1 MTMHRR
7 WRLAAVAAVSA
18 ALAVGCQQRR
28 SAQRCGSYPA
38 TGLSLEATTESF
50 RRAELRQE
58 LRLQEALTPGFTL
71 RAAAAT
77 ADDTRIERNEVC
89 AVDLYETG
97 RLLFEHAFTQAEGAS
112 AVRHRVQLGRRGGPE
127 TTSCTSCH
135 WRGGPAGAGSIVDD
149 SFLLGDHDRISSA
162 DPRNPPALAGAGLV
176 QALASEMSTELA
188 AQRASAVEQASRS
201 GQAVEVTL
209 QSKGVAFGTVTITA
223 QGRMLRSK
231 LEGIDPDLVVRPFGW
246 KGTAATIPEFI
257 AEATMLHF
265 GVTPA
270 SLFTP
275 KGIAPASRQPLDI
288 ESTEKPELTNGQV
301 IALSV
306 YVAGLAPPTTIAP
319 LDATG
324 RTTVLGDAIV
334 RGRALFETVGCSNCH
349 RPRLPLQAPVLTLAT
364 GGMRGLRL
372 DLTRDTESQSITRSS
387 DGAYYVDLYSD
398 LKRHDLGAGV
408 ESKHVHGG
416 IAPRLYITRPLW
428 GLADSAPYFHD
439 GGAATV
445 DAAIA
450 RHNGEAGLARD
461 NWDELALAD
470 RNALRLF
477 LLSLRRPP
485 GVQIP

>member
-1 MTMHRR
+1 MTLRGVRR
-7 WRLAAVAAVSA
+7 RFAAVAAVA
-18 ALAVGCQQRR
+18 MLAIGCHQPKTE
-28 SAQRCGSYPA
+28 QRCGSYPA
-38 TGLSLEATTESF
+38 TGLSPEAVTESF
-50 RRAELRQE
+50 RRAAMRQE
-58 LRLQEALTPGFTL
+58 LRLQEALTPGFML

-77 ADDTRIERNEVC
+77 ADDTRIRRNEVC

-97 RLLFEHAFTQAEGAS
+97 RLLFEHAFTPAEGAS
-112 AVRHRVQLGRRGGPE
+112 AVRHRVQLGRQGGPE

-135 WRGGPAGAGSIVDD
+135 WRGGPGGAGSVVDD
-149 SFLLGDHDRISSA
+149 SFLLGDHDRISSGDA
-162 DPRNPPALAGAGLV
+162 RNPPSLAGAGLV
-176 QALASEMSTELA
+176 QALASEMSAELA
-188 AQRASAVEQASRS
+188 AQRARAVEQARRS
-201 GQAVEVTL
+201 GQAIEVTL
-209 QSKGVAFGTVTITA
+209 QSKGVAFGTVTIAA

-270 SLFTP
+270 SLLATSGTTP
-275 KGIAPASRQPLDI
+275 GSRQPLAID
-288 ESTEKPELTNGQV
+288 STEKAELTNGLV
-301 IALSV
+301 LALSV

-324 RTTVLGDAIV
+324 RTTVLSDALV
-334 RGRALFETVGCSNCH
+334 RGRSLFETVGCGNCH
-349 RPRLPLQAPVLTLAT
+349 RPRLPLSSPMLTL
-364 GGMRGLRL
+364 GSGDVRGPRL
-372 DLTRDTESQSITRSS
+372 DLTRDTESPQFARST
-387 DGAYYVDLYSD
+387 DGVYYVDLYSD

-416 IAPRLYITRPLW
+416 IAPRLYLTRPLW

-439 GGAATV
+439 GSAATV

-461 NWDELALAD
+461 NWDELSLND

>member
-1 MTMHRR
+1 M
-7 WRLAAVAAVSA
+7 SA
-18 ALAVGCQQRR
+18 
-28 SAQRCGSYPA
+28 
-38 TGLSLEATTESF
+38 
-50 RRAELRQE
+50 
-58 LRLQEALTPGFTL
+58 
-71 RAAAAT
+71 
-77 ADDTRIERNEVC
+77 
-89 AVDLYETG
+89 
-97 RLLFEHAFTQAEGAS
+97 
-112 AVRHRVQLGRRGGPE
+112 
-127 TTSCTSCH
+127 
-135 WRGGPAGAGSIVDD
+135 
-149 SFLLGDHDRISSA
+149 
-162 DPRNPPALAGAGLV
+162 
-176 QALASEMSTELA
+176 ELA
-188 AQRASAVEQASRS
+188 AQRARAVEQARRS
-201 GQAVEVTL
+201 GQAIEVTL
-209 QSKGVAFGTVTITA
+209 QSKGVVFGTVTIAA

-270 SLFTP
+270 SLLATSGTTP
-275 KGIAPASRQPLDI
+275 GSRQPLAID
-288 ESTEKPELTNGQV
+288 STEKAELTNGLV
-301 IALSV
+301 LALSV

-324 RTTVLGDAIV
+324 RTTVLSDALV
-334 RGRALFETVGCSNCH
+334 RGRSLFETVGCGNCH
-349 RPRLPLQAPVLTLAT
+349 RPRLPLLSPMLTL
-364 GGMRGLRL
+364 GSGDVRGPRL
-372 DLTRDTESQSITRSS
+372 DLTRDTESPQFARST
-387 DGAYYVDLYSD
+387 DGVYYVDLYSD

-416 IAPRLYITRPLW
+416 IAPRLYLTRPLW

-439 GGAATV
+439 GSAATV

-461 NWDELALAD
+461 NWDELSLND